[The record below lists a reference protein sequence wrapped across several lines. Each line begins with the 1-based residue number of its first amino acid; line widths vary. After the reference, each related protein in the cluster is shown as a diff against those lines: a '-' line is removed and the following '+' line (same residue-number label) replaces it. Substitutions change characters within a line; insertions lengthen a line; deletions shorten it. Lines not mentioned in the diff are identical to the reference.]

1 MPWRLWI
8 VCDGPP
14 LVGRFVVCVCAGA
27 LICLCV
33 RGPPTSLAVE
43 VAWGGLRVRK
53 NVCRVARV
61 AAEHSILPFPPM
73 FPPCPA
79 QRLASAWFVCRV

>member
-61 AAEHSILPFPPM
+61 AAEHSIP

-79 QRLASAWFVCRV
+79 RRLACACVVCRV